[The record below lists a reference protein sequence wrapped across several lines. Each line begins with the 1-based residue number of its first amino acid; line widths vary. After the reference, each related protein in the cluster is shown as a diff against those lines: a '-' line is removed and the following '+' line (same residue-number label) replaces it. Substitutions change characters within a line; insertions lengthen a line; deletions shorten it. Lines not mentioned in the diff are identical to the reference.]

1 MRRLLMGGV
10 IALASAGALT
20 LTTAPAQADWHEG
33 HGWHRWHHGHWAPPP
48 PRYYYPPRA
57 YYAPPPVYYAPP
69 PAYYAPPPVYYGAP
83 GASITLSFP

>member
-1 MRRLLMGGV
+1 MRRLLTGGAIV
-10 IALASAGALT
+10 LASGLALT
-20 LTTAPAQADWHEG
+20 LGTGPAHADWHG
-33 HGWHRWHHGHWAPPP
+33 DHDWDHGHHGHWAPPP
-48 PRYYYPPRA
+48 PRYYPPRA